1 MKSTPL
7 YRRYILE
14 DTLLH
19 IGVKRRSGRYPY
31 GSGGNPYQHESWTFL
46 SKVDDLKG
54 KGYSQKQIAEELGL
68 TTTQL
73 RTKIT
78 WANKE
83 VRTIQRQKVEE
94 YHSQG
99 LSNVDIGKA
108 LGISEG
114 TVRNIISFEE
124 NKSATKLDATV
135 SALVRGVE
143 ENGYLDVGVGVER
156 QLGVSKEKLKA
167 ARQKLLDE
175 GYYEHE
181 IYVRQVLDRNKMTT
195 IKVLTKEPDLEVV
208 KKNSDKIRS
217 LEQWSEDNG
226 NTLLGIR
233 PPESVSWD
241 RVKIVYDEDGGSDK
255 DGLMEL
261 RRNVKDLDLG
271 TSRYAQVRIAVGDT
285 HFLKGMAAYA
295 DENFPPGVDIIFNTN
310 KKKGTPKE
318 AVLKALKENKDNPFG
333 TTISRQKGALNIVNE
348 EGDWY
353 AWKGKLSS
361 QMLGKQPLKLI
372 QERLDTT
379 YSNIMKEY
387 GEIISVS
394 NPLIKKHLLTE
405 FSDGLATKA
414 RDLKLK
420 GLARTKNHVILPY
433 PDMDPSEVYAPG
445 YRNGERVVL
454 IRHPHGGIFEIPELT
469 VNNNGPAK
477 KSLGNA
483 IDAIGIHPSVAK
495 KLSGA
500 DFDGD
505 TVLVIPNNSRKIKSS
520 RSLTEL
526 RNFDTMKYK
535 VDYDTMN
542 DRTKQTQMGL
552 ISNLITDMT
561 LKNAP
566 QADIAAAVRHSMVV
580 IDAQKHKLDY
590 KQSAIDNNIAALKK
604 RYQSHTNEL
613 TGKPSRGA
621 STLLSKASSRVEINE
636 AMTKA
641 YNQQLKDKGVK
652 QKSAYV
658 KPGAKLARMDLV
670 DDARKLSSGTGVE
683 EAYAGYANKLKSL
696 QNTTYKQAMSI
707 KPVVRDPK
715 AATYYK
721 NEVASLDK
729 KINAALLNAPRE
741 RQAQLLAT
749 KTYYK
754 NVTPDMSKD
763 EKKRL
768 RVQALQGAR
777 QKTIPNGKK
786 ERINVTPKEWEA
798 IQAGA
803 VSNEK
808 LTTIL
813 KNSNKDQLVKYA
825 TPRTSTKLSS
835 AKLTRAKLL
844 LNKGYSFAEVASQ
857 LGTTTTIIKGSLE
870 GESQ

>member
-1 MKSTPL
+1 M
-7 YRRYILE
+7 E

-31 GSGGNPYQHESWTFL
+31 GSGEDPYQHESWNFL
-46 SKVDDLKG
+46 SKVDDLKEQ
-54 KGYSQKQIAEELGL
+54 GYSQKKIAEELGL

-83 VRTIQRQKVEE
+83 IKTIQRQKVKELHEE
-94 YHSQG
+94 G
-99 LSNVDIGKA
+99 LSNVDIGKR

-114 TVRNIISFEE
+114 TVRNIVAFEE
-124 NKSATKLDATV
+124 SKSATKLDATV
-135 SALVRGVE
+135 EALVRGVDK
-143 ENGYLDVGVGVER
+143 NGYLDVGVGVER

-167 ARQKLLDE
+167 ARQKLLEE

-181 IYVRQVLDRNKMTT
+181 IYVRQLMDRNKMTT

-217 LEQWSEDNG
+217 LEEWSEDHG
-226 NTLLGIR
+226 NTTLGIK
-233 PPESVSWD
+233 PPESISWD
-241 RVKIVYDEDGGSDK
+241 RVKIVYGDEGGSDK

-261 RRNVKDLDLG
+261 RRNIPDLDLG
-271 TSRYAQVRIAVGDT
+271 TSRYAQVRISVGDS
-285 HFLKGMAAYA
+285 HFLKGMAVYS
-295 DENFPPGVDIIFNTN
+295 DKKFPDGVDVIFNTN
-310 KKKGTPKE
+310 KPKGTPKE
-318 AVLKALKENKDNPFG
+318 SVLKPLKDNKENPFG

-353 AWKGKLSS
+353 AWKGTLSS

-372 QERLDTT
+372 QERLDAT
-379 YSNIMKEY
+379 YSKVLQEYDEIMR
-387 GEIISVS
+387 VS

-414 RDLKLK
+414 RDLKAK
-420 GLARTKNHVILPY
+420 GLARTKNHVILPF
-433 PDMDPSEVYAPG
+433 PDMDPSQVYAPG
-445 YRNGERVVL
+445 YRNGEKVVL
-454 IRHPHGGIFEIPELT
+454 IRHPHGGIFEIPELV

-477 KSLGNA
+477 KTLGNA
-483 IDAIGIHPSVAK
+483 IDAIGIHPSVAE

-520 RSLTEL
+520 RTLSEL
-526 RNFDTMKYK
+526 RNFNPMKYQ
-535 VDYDTMN
+535 VDYETIKH
-542 DRTKQTQMGL
+542 DRTTQTQMGL

-561 LKNAP
+561 IKNAP

-580 IDAQKHKLDY
+580 IDAKKHKLDY
-590 KQSAIDNNIAALKK
+590 KQSAIDNGISALKK
-604 RYQSHTNEL
+604 KYQSHTNEL
-613 TGKPSRGA
+613 TGKTSVGA
-621 STLLSKASSRVEINE
+621 ATLLSKASSKVET
-636 AMTKA
+636 TKALSDA
-641 YNQQLKDKGVK
+641 YNQQLRDRGVK
-652 QKSAYV
+652 QKSAYS
-658 KPGAKLARMDLV
+658 KPGVKIARMDLV
-670 DDARKLSSGTGVE
+670 DDARKLSSGTAVE
-683 EAYAGYANKLKSL
+683 EAYAAYANKLKAF
-696 QNTTYKQAMSI
+696 QNTTYKEAMSI

-715 AATYYK
+715 AAAYYK
-721 NEVASLDK
+721 SEVASLDK

-741 RQAQLLAT
+741 RQAQLFAT

-754 NVTPDMSKD
+754 NVTPDMSKE

-777 QKTIPNGKK
+777 QRVIPDGKK
-786 ERINVTPKEWEA
+786 QTINVTPKEWEA

-808 LTTIL
+808 LNTIL
-813 KNSNKDQLVKYA
+813 RNANKDQLVKYA
-825 TPRTSTKLSS
+825 TPKTYTKLSS
-835 AKLTRAKLL
+835 AKMTRAKVLL
-844 LNKGYSFAEVASQ
+844 SKGYTFAEVANQ
-857 LGTTTTIIKGSLE
+857 LGTTTTIIKENLK
-870 GESQ
+870 GEE